1 VIIFLKNQINQIHVG
16 GFNTLSFK
24 IKKFFFIIFFS
35 LIAVLFVPFFIIIR
49 IISNFFLVRFGS
61 LPSDRIGHFVND
73 VNLYISDKKKYNL
86 KLDIFYLE
94 KPVCNYALV
103 KLFKNYL
110 FIFPKLFT
118 VPFLMLN
125 RIKFLGNAKHNIVL
139 TRITGRNLSNRDIL
153 NNNYH
158 FNNKDILYGK
168 SFLKGLGLNKDDKFV
183 CLVVRDSAY
192 LKFHEPYAN
201 FAYHNFRD
209 CNVENFKLVSDYL
222 TGLGYYVFRMG
233 AKVSKP
239 ILTNNKKIINYATA
253 GIRNEFLDIYLSAH
267 CEFCISTSLGFD
279 SLPEM
284 FNKPLVVVSL
294 APIAHIRSTN
304 KKHLS
309 IFKHH
314 LDINNKK
321 PITLSQIFERNIAGA
336 LDTRIYKNKG
346 VNLIENTPEEIKEA
360 TIEMLNLMKNNFLK
374 DTLQDSLELKF
385 WNLFNDK
392 IRKYGFKDIHAKLFK
407 AHIGEN
413 FLKKNVNFLN

>member
-1 VIIFLKNQINQIHVG
+1 VIIFLKNQINQIYVG
-16 GFNTLSFK
+16 GFNVFSFK
-24 IKKFFFIIFFS
+24 IKKFFFTIFFL
-35 LIAVLFVPFFIIIR
+35 LIAVFFIPFFIIIR

-61 LPSDRIGHFVND
+61 LPSNRIGHFVND
-73 VNLYISDKKKYNL
+73 VNLYICDIKKSNL

-94 KPVCNYALV
+94 KPVCNYELV

-110 FIFPKLFT
+110 FIFPKLFII
-118 VPFLMLN
+118 PFVMLN
-125 RIKFLGNAKHNIVL
+125 RIKFLGNTKHNIVL

-158 FNNKDILYGK
+158 FNNKDIFYGK
-168 SFLKGLGLNKDDKFV
+168 SFLRSLGLNEDDKFV
-183 CLVVRDSAY
+183 CLAVRDSTY
-192 LKFHEPYAN
+192 LKFHQPYAN
-201 FAYHNFRD
+201 FDYQNYRD
-209 CNVENFKLVSDYL
+209 CNIENFKLVSDYL
-222 TGLGYYVFRMG
+222 TSLGYYVFRMG
-233 AKVSKP
+233 AKVAKP
-239 ILTNNKKIINYATA
+239 MSTKNKKIIDYATT
-253 GIRNEFLDIYLSAH
+253 GIRNEFLDIYLSAY

-284 FNKPLVVVSL
+284 FNKPLVVVSV

-309 IFKHH
+309 IFRHH
-314 LDINNKK
+314 LDIINKK
-321 PITLSQIFERNIAGA
+321 PITLSQIFERNIADA
-336 LDTRIYKNKG
+336 LHSRVYTNKG

-385 WNLFNDK
+385 WSLFNDK
-392 IRKYGFKDIHAKLFK
+392 IRKYGFKDIHANFFK

-413 FLKKNVNFLN
+413 FLKKNINFLN

>member
-1 VIIFLKNQINQIHVG
+1 MIIFLKNQINQIHVG

-110 FIFPKLFT
+110 FIFPKIFT

-139 TRITGRNLSNRDIL
+139 TRITGRNLINRDIL

-183 CLVVRDSAY
+183 CLAVRDSAY
-192 LKFHEPYAN
+192 LKF
-201 FAYHNFRD
+201 
-209 CNVENFKLVSDYL
+209 L
-222 TGLGYYVFRMG
+222 
-233 AKVSKP
+233 KP
-239 ILTNNKKIINYATA
+239 
-253 GIRNEFLDIYLSAH
+253 
-267 CEFCISTSLGFD
+267 
-279 SLPEM
+279 
-284 FNKPLVVVSL
+284 
-294 APIAHIRSTN
+294 
-304 KKHLS
+304 
-309 IFKHH
+309 
-314 LDINNKK
+314 
-321 PITLSQIFERNIAGA
+321 
-336 LDTRIYKNKG
+336 
-346 VNLIENTPEEIKEA
+346 NL
-360 TIEMLNLMKNNFLK
+360 L
-374 DTLQDSLELKF
+374 
-385 WNLFNDK
+385 
-392 IRKYGFKDIHAKLFK
+392 
-407 AHIGEN
+407 
-413 FLKKNVNFLN
+413 